1 MADIQ
6 IHGLRELRRKLLALS
21 PKIAKKHLQ
30 KATNKGIDHALT
42 VAKAIAPYDESR
54 EEGRHMRD
62 FIRKRNRRSRSRF
75 EAATSIGVVT
85 AKNASQDQTGAYYWT
100 FVEFGTSKMR
110 AQPFIRPAF
119 ELTKFAQVSTVAGYL
134 RKALK
139 AETNAGR
146 VIR

>member
-6 IHGLRELRRKLLALS
+6 IHGLRELRRKLLTLA

-30 KATNKGIDHALT
+30 KATNKGIDHALI
-42 VAKAIAPYDESR
+42 VAKVMAPYDELR
-54 EEGRHMRD
+54 QEGRHMRD
-62 FIRKRNRRSRSRF
+62 FIRKRNRRSRSKF

-85 AKNASQDQTGAYYWT
+85 AKDSKRKSTGPYYWT

-119 ELTKFAQVSTVAGYL
+119 ELTKFAQTSTVAGFL
-134 RKALK
+134 KKALK
-139 AETNAGR
+139 AETR
-146 VIR
+146 